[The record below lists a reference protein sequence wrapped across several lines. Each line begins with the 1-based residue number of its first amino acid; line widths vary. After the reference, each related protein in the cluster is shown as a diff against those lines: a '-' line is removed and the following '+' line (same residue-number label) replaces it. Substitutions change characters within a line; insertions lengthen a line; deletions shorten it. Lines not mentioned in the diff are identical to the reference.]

1 MEIKEMKKVIT
12 IPTDLDTID
21 YRIIEP
27 DNNGPLVKTVCI
39 VGNNFKERVTSVINK
54 SLTFAKRFGDDVIV
68 QSNESNFIFWFR
80 DKIEAE
86 TIGYMAVPY
95 ETAEEFVDALEKYYY
110 N

>member
-39 VGNNFKERVTSVINK
+39 VGNNFKERVNYAYKKYDELGIK
-54 SLTFAKRFGDDVIV
+54 YP
-68 QSNESNFIFWFR
+68 
-80 DKIEAE
+80 KI
-86 TIGYMAVPY
+86 II
-95 ETAEEFVDALEKYYY
+95 K
-110 N
+110 